1 MRLAWV
7 TMGFAALGLGALGVL
22 LPLLPTTPFVILAAL
37 AFGRGSPALRAR
49 LEAHRTFGPAIRDWE
64 ARGAIARRHKVA
76 ACTLMAL
83 TLVASWMAAV
93 PATMLV
99 LQTIAMNAAAAYIL
113 TRPA

>member
-93 PATMLV
+93 PRHAL
-99 LQTIAMNAAAAYIL
+99 LQTIAMDAAAAYIL